1 MSIFVSN
8 VFFVNQT
15 KFANFAET
23 KYCLSEF
30 RCGNSDPSPVRPVPV
45 LDYFLPLFPVFTLS
59 TNFPII
65 AITLQNNL
73 KTVFTTTESLQ
84 SSPFFTRRLL
94 YPLMA
99 ILPPFIIS
107 FATEDLEVLVGV
119 VGSYAGAC
127 IQYVFPTLLVYYSR
141 KKIYSMCP
149 TLVSNNTRLISPFS
163 HKLWIVLVLIWSVIC
178 IILVTTDHI
187 IEFTK

>member
-1 MSIFVSN
+1 MTLLLSI
-8 VFFVNQT
+8 
-15 KFANFAET
+15 
-23 KYCLSEF
+23 
-30 RCGNSDPSPVRPVPV
+30 RCSDPSESNVPPVPV

-73 KTVFTTTESLQ
+73 KTLFATPESLQ
-84 SSPFFTRRLL
+84 TSSFFTRRLL
-94 YPLMA
+94 YPLLA
-99 ILPPFIIS
+99 IIPPFVVS
-107 FATEDLEVLVGV
+107 FATEDLEILVGV

-127 IQYVFPTLLVYYSR
+127 IQYIFPTLLVYYSR
-141 KKIYSMCP
+141 KAIIGFSP
-149 TLVSNNTRLISPFS
+149 TLGSRLVSPFS
-163 HKLWIVLVLIWSVIC
+163 HKLWIVVVLIWSVIC